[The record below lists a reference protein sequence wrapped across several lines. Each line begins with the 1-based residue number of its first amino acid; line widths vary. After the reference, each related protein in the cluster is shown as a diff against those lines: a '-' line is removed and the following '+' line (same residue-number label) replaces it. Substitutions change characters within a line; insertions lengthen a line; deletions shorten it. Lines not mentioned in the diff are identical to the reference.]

1 MITENRDNVAGG
13 QEKKW
18 RIRPPQAM
26 ANTNDTTMGSILS
39 IVNVPNEKKIAERT
53 NASPTTSQETDQLRM
68 VNGKATTS
76 TMKRMI
82 KRVPRFLANLRPILL
97 RRWLKSSDLEMVAFC
112 ATVLA
117 GFLLLL
123 TPLVLPTF
131 LFWFAD
137 GEVCLLCSCDCC
149 FAEVCITGCLLGA
162 GSFVDF
168 FTLRG
173 GIKGNG
179 WVLLSRYP

>member
-1 MITENRDNVAGG
+1 
-13 QEKKW
+13 
-18 RIRPPQAM
+18 M

-131 LFWFAD
+131 LF
-137 GEVCLLCSCDCC
+137 
-149 FAEVCITGCLLGA
+149 
-162 GSFVDF
+162 
-168 FTLRG
+168 
-173 GIKGNG
+173 
-179 WVLLSRYP
+179 